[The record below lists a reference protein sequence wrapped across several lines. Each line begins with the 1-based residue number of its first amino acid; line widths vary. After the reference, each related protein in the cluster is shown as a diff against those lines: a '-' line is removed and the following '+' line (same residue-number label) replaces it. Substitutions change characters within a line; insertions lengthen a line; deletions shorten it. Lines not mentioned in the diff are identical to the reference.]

1 MLKSDQNKVPL
12 EHLDDYSKCTNYAKY
27 NWSNIKRKRHYLF
40 SSLKDLILDTYIDQA
55 NLNRKIVWKTLRNK
69 VHNKLVPVILGNK
82 SISDYLKIVKRI
94 MEQLR
99 SWYINHYRD
108 GPDIC
113 LASLQ
118 IESKVPSTGLSIEAN
133 IDAVLLSNQDIFM
146 VEITDKYKN
155 INEAI
160 SSVSLRAKVW
170 LLAQQGVK
178 VNKITLILIHEG
190 NVLTENITIHNIDEY
205 LFKTE
210 KVLQWCI
217 GGIKHNI
224 TFPSVTPMCKSC
236 LYKDI
241 CTW

>member
-12 EHLDDYSKCTNYAKY
+12 EHLDDYTKCTNFAKY
-27 NWSNIKRKRHYLF
+27 NWSNINRKKHYMF
-40 SSLKDLILDTYIDQA
+40 SPIRGLILDTYIDQA

-69 VHNKLVPVILGNK
+69 LHSKLVPVILENK
-82 SISDYLKIVKRI
+82 SVGDYLKIVKKI

-99 SWYINHYRD
+99 NWYINHYRD
-108 GPDIC
+108 SPDIC
-113 LASLQ
+113 LACLH
-118 IESKVPSTGLSIEAN
+118 IESKVPSTGMSIEAD
-133 IDAVLLSNQDIFM
+133 IDAVLLSNQDMYM

-160 SSVSLRAKVW
+160 SSISLRAKVW

-178 VNKITLILIHEG
+178 PNKIILILIHEG
-190 NVLTENITIHNIDEY
+190 NIITESITIHDTDEF

-210 KVLQWCI
+210 KALQWCI

-224 TFPSVTPMCKSC
+224 TFPSVTPMCKTC